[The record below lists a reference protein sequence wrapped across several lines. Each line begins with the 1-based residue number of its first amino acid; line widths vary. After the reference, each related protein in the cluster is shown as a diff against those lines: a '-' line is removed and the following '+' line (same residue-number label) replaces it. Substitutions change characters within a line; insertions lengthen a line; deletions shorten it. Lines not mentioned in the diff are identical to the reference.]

1 MSRFFS
7 LIFVLTVC
15 IVGVHAQLVRKYSN
29 EFLQIGV
36 GARGLGMSNAQVATT
51 ADVYSNYY
59 NPAGLVQIP
68 NTFQLGF
75 MHSEYFAGVA
85 KYDYITLAVPIKPQK
100 SVIGFSFVR
109 FGVDD
114 IPNTLFLVQ
123 PDGSVDYSKITSFS
137 AADYSFNIHYANAL
151 PVKGL
156 TMGGTVKIIY
166 RQIGKF
172 AKAFGFGIDAG
183 LQYRVKQWR
192 VGFMARDVTSTFNSW
207 RMNFSDAEKQVLTQT
222 GNELPKNSIELT
234 SPMFILGAAYEGNI
248 KNKFFITPEINFGL
262 TTDGKRNVLLA
273 AKPISMDMN
282 FGLELKYVPAKDI
295 DVAVRTG
302 VGNLQRSTDELG
314 KKRFTVSPNIGVGV
328 HVKIVSLDYAL
339 TNLTTIKDQ
348 DGGAGLYSHVIS
360 LRLDINKKLTAN
372 EPK

>member
-1 MSRFFS
+1 MKKNLAFLIIVLSNTVLFS
-7 LIFVLTVC
+7 QT
-15 IVGVHAQLVRKYSN
+15 VRKYSN

-36 GARGLGMSNAQVATT
+36 GARGLAMSNAQVATT

-59 NPAGLVQIP
+59 NPAGLINIS
-68 NTFQLGF
+68 NTFQLGI
-75 MHSEYFAGVA
+75 MHSEYFAGIA
-85 KYDYITLAVPIKPQK
+85 KYDYVSLAVPIKAQK
-100 SVIGFSFVR
+100 SVIGFSFIR

-123 PDGSVDYSKITSFS
+123 PDGSVDYTKITSFS
-137 AADYSFNIHYANAL
+137 AADYAFNIHYAQQL

-156 TMGGTVKIIY
+156 TIGGTAKIIY

-172 AKAFGFGIDAG
+172 AKAYGFGIDLG

-192 VGFMARDVTSTFNSW
+192 VGFMARDITSTFASW
-207 RMNFSDAEKQVLTQT
+207 NISFTDAEKQVLLQT
-222 GNELPKNSIELT
+222 NNALPKNSTEIT
-234 SPMFILGAAYEGNI
+234 TPMFLLGGAYEANI

-262 TTDGKRNVLLA
+262 TTDGKRNVLIA
-273 AKPISMDMN
+273 AKPISIDMN

-314 KKRFTVSPNIGVGV
+314 KKRFTVSPNIGAGV

-339 TNLTTIKDQ
+339 TNLTTIKDK

-360 LRLDINKKLTAN
+360 LRLDINKKAK
-372 EPK
+372 E